1 MGVRRDLGV
10 SRVRVGYDDTPVHGG
25 KMGSAVQL
33 SGRLA
38 LVAGLCALS
47 IAAGW
52 TWFYVRYGIGLDLR
66 FMGLL
71 ESWDLLFGYVGLA
84 LLFQYGLPF
93 LCVGAF
99 FFGVSA
105 RGRWTARVGM
115 AGAGVSLVAY
125 ARFIWLLYHAV
136 AGP

>member
-25 KMGSAVQL
+25 KVSPGVQL
-33 SGRLA
+33 SGRVA
-38 LVAGLCALS
+38 FVAGLAALS

-84 LLFQYGLPF
+84 ILFEFGTPF
-93 LCVGAF
+93 FCTGAF
-99 FFGVSA
+99 FFGVPA
-105 RGRWTARVGM
+105 RRLWTARIGM
-115 AGAGVSLVAY
+115 AASGVSLIAY
-125 ARFIWLLYHAV
+125 ACFIWLLFQAV
-136 AGP
+136 SGF